1 LVARILKVLILST
14 GLLPLFCAAQ
24 IVNGDFQSGGSG
36 WSWSQGSAPAD
47 NPSACFTSMQPF
59 SPKNTEDVIQV
70 YWPSSL
76 GRSARVSGYAYKF
89 PAYAQYATYCR
100 QVSQALYVDPGA
112 VLKLDAT
119 VGISSLSSINS
130 PALRAVFTVSAV
142 DNLSGTEFLLYKEV
156 GANFYCQ
163 PNCTNF
169 SPKTVDISA
178 VWGRSVELRFKTSV
192 YNVPTSG
199 GAFVGDPGV
208 YIDNVRLEQLPIPA
222 WPFKSGSWY
231 NKNRSG
237 HGIHLSRAGNG
248 SFTVIWYTYLA
259 DGRPVWYISES
270 KPASNGVWQATL
282 FKSSWNQGT
291 GTNSLL
297 PVGDTKIE
305 MTDKAAM
312 IFSWDLYS
320 INGNNAGFDGA
331 EPFVFLSGGGSY
343 TGLWYEPSYSGWG
356 LSLEYLDNPA
366 GIDTVATAFYYAG
379 SEPVWSQGA
388 VEGTPT
394 GNKLIQLTEY
404 TGIGLCPECIGQQ
417 TQMWPWPAGMLSLDL
432 DAQRGWIEAQSHSG
446 FPWNRGSSSQ
456 PAEIVRMTGP

>member
-1 LVARILKVLILST
+1 VNFLARPLLVFLLALI
-14 GLLPLFCAAQ
+14 PLRSSAD
-24 IVNGDFQSGGSG
+24 IVNGDFSSGGLG
-36 WSWSQGSAPAD
+36 WTWKQGVAVGDAPSQCYS
-47 NPSACFTSMQPF
+47 SMASF
-59 SPKNTEDVIQV
+59 SPSLVSDVYQV
-70 YWPSSL
+70 YAAGGR
-76 GRSARVSGYAYKF
+76 GRSAKVSGKSSTI
-89 PAYAQYATYCR
+89 PQRETISTYCR
-100 QVSQALYVDPGA
+100 ELGQQLYVPIGA
-112 VLKLDAT
+112 VLKFQDKL
-119 VGISSLSSINS
+119 GITDLPQGA
-130 PALRAVFTVSAV
+130 PALPANFSVSV
-142 DNLSGTEFLLYKEV
+142 LDISSGTEFVLRSAV
-156 GANFYCQ
+156 ARNHYCG
-163 PNCTNF
+163 PSADCSKF
-169 SPKTVDISA
+169 SLETVDLSP
-178 VWGRSVELRFKTSV
+178 VWGRSVILRFRADV
-192 YNVPTSG
+192 FYRP
-199 GAFVGDPGV
+199 VGDSFLRDPEV
-208 YIDNVRLEQLPIPA
+208 FVDNVRLEQLPIPA

-270 KPASNGVWQATL
+270 KPAINGVWQATL
-282 FKSSWNQGT
+282 FKSSWNQGA

-297 PVGDTKIE
+297 PVGDAKIE

-432 DAQRGWIEAQSHSG
+432 DAQRGWIDAQSHSG